1 MPKAPRSWV
10 GLVSLIGIVV
20 GCATPPPV
28 VVPGL
33 SLRKVVIYRNG
44 IGYFERG
51 GRVQS
56 DSVQFKV
63 RKDEVG
69 DFLATLAVLER
80 GGSSV
85 RSASFPMDVASDDDA
100 PSPQP
105 PRPGAP
111 AGEDSHKLRR
121 VTMSLDGKEHD
132 LQVGY
137 IAQTPVWRPSYRL
150 VVDKDVAS
158 LQTWGIVQNLS
169 GEDWTNVSLSLV
181 AEAPLAFD
189 ASLAT
194 PVIPSR
200 PTVTDGGEVIAVVPH
215 TETTLAEAPP
225 PPPPAPAPATTTT
238 KPAEEPAGKEEA
250 KASGGRHAKKYKG
263 RVAAAGDAGNDKSLP
278 LDQLIEGERAVARGA
293 LRDGPGGGGT

>member
-85 RSASFPMDVASDDDA
+85 RSASFPLEVEKDEPPPMPPTPQMAGSKPAASDDA
-100 PSPQP
+100 
-105 PRPGAP
+105 
-111 AGEDSHKLRR
+111 
-121 VTMSLDGKEHD
+121 
-132 LQVGY
+132 
-137 IAQTPVWRPSYRL
+137 
-150 VVDKDVAS
+150 
-158 LQTWGIVQNLS
+158 
-169 GEDWTNVSLSLV
+169 
-181 AEAPLAFD
+181 
-189 ASLAT
+189 
-194 PVIPSR
+194 
-200 PTVTDGGEVIAVVPH
+200 
-215 TETTLAEAPP
+215 
-225 PPPPAPAPATTTT
+225 
-238 KPAEEPAGKEEA
+238 
-250 KASGGRHAKKYKG
+250 
-263 RVAAAGDAGNDKSLP
+263 
-278 LDQLIEGERAVARGA
+278 
-293 LRDGPGGGGT
+293 

>member
-1 MPKAPRSWV
+1 MPRAPRTVWGS
-10 GLVSLIGIVV
+10 VSLLSLPLSIAVAA

-28 VVPGL
+28 SVPGL

-44 IGYFERG
+44 VGYFERG
-51 GRVQS
+51 GRVQA

-85 RSASFPMDVASDDDA
+85 RAASFPLDVEKDEPPPS

-105 PRPGAP
+105 ARAAGAAAP
-111 AGEDSHKLRR
+111 AGDDASKLHR
-121 VTMSLDGKEHD
+121 VIMSLDGKEHD

-150 VVDKDVAS
+150 VVDNDGAN

-169 GEDWTNVSLSLV
+169 G
-181 AEAPLAFD
+181 
-189 ASLAT
+189 
-194 PVIPSR
+194 
-200 PTVTDGGEVIAVVPH
+200 
-215 TETTLAEAPP
+215 
-225 PPPPAPAPATTTT
+225 
-238 KPAEEPAGKEEA
+238 
-250 KASGGRHAKKYKG
+250 
-263 RVAAAGDAGNDKSLP
+263 
-278 LDQLIEGERAVARGA
+278 
-293 LRDGPGGGGT
+293 

>member
-28 VVPGL
+28 AAPGL
-33 SLRKVVIYRNG
+33 GLRKVVIYRNG

-111 AGEDSHKLRR
+111 GEDSHKLRR

-150 VVDKDVAS
+150 VVDKDV
-158 LQTWGIVQNLS
+158 
-169 GEDWTNVSLSLV
+169 
-181 AEAPLAFD
+181 
-189 ASLAT
+189 
-194 PVIPSR
+194 
-200 PTVTDGGEVIAVVPH
+200 
-215 TETTLAEAPP
+215 
-225 PPPPAPAPATTTT
+225 
-238 KPAEEPAGKEEA
+238 
-250 KASGGRHAKKYKG
+250 
-263 RVAAAGDAGNDKSLP
+263 
-278 LDQLIEGERAVARGA
+278 
-293 LRDGPGGGGT
+293 